1 MICKNLKG
9 AKWLKPLHAKNL
21 DDFPDVM
28 LSLRKR
34 KIQKTE
40 SFAGQVVLFAHLL
53 YQVGKKKGEKEIHQV
68 MEDFFYFAQKKG
80 KVFGSEFGPFGILY

>member
-1 MICKNLKG
+1 MQVNFDRKNL
-9 AKWLKPLHAKNL
+9 
-21 DDFPDVM
+21 
-28 LSLRKR
+28 
-34 KIQKTE
+34 QKTE

-80 KVFGSEFGPFGILY
+80 KVFGSEFGPFGKLY